1 LLPSLWA
8 DIHNNLYPHFQR
20 SYFTFDD
27 MPISDHTPRLNY
39 LRDSASVLDSL
50 SPSTASYL
58 LMVHNRILHDEFK
71 PLTQRQLD
79 FACGACGSI
88 RKLERTRAIE
98 IRNQKAKSSSS
109 SASKKAPVVGATVY
123 KCLRCHRRTVKPAA
137 RPNITSRPDTTATA
151 LSTTQLT
158 TSTTAKSVSPT
169 AQSVE
174 ADRSSK
180 TADNASSKKRAKA
193 RKQGGL
199 QALLASKQQSQSKL
213 SQSLDLFDFLQ
224 Q

>member
-1 LLPSLWA
+1 
-8 DIHNNLYPHFQR
+8 
-20 SYFTFDD
+20 
-27 MPISDHTPRLNY
+27 MPISDHTPRLNF
-39 LRDSASVLDSL
+39 LKDSACMLDSL
-50 SPSTASYL
+50 SLSTASHL

-88 RKLERTRAIE
+88 RKPERTKTIE
-98 IRNQKAKSSSS
+98 IRKRKAKSSSS
-109 SASKKAPVVGATVY
+109 SASKKASALGATVY

-137 RPNITSRPDTTATA
+137 RPNITSKPDTTAA
-151 LSTTQLT
+151 PVSTTQST
-158 TSTTAKSVSPT
+158 TSTTAKSVSPA
-169 AQSVE
+169 AQSGE

-199 QALLASKQQSQSKL
+199 QALLASKQQSQSKS

>member
-1 LLPSLWA
+1 
-8 DIHNNLYPHFQR
+8 
-20 SYFTFDD
+20 
-27 MPISDHTPRLNY
+27 MPISDHTPRLNF
-39 LRDSASVLDSL
+39 LKDSASILDSL
-50 SPSTASYL
+50 SPSTAAHL
-58 LMVHNRILHDEFK
+58 LTVHNRILHDEFK

-88 RKLERTRAIE
+88 RKPETTRTIE
-98 IRNQKAKSSSS
+98 IRKKKAKPSGS
-109 SASKKAPVVGATVY
+109 SASKKASAVGATVY

-137 RPNITSRPDTTATA
+137 RSNITSKPDTTAA
-151 LSTTQLT
+151 AVSTTQST
-158 TSTTAKSVSPT
+158 TSTPAKSVSP
-169 AQSVE
+169 APSVE
-174 ADRSSK
+174 ADRGSK

-199 QALLASKQQSQSKL
+199 QALLASKQQSKS